1 MNTRDRTKRKNIFFP
16 PAPRDYMDIGGSV
29 ITNSFASWQFELKGV
44 HPVFIYAA
52 DISKFKLWQV

>member
-1 MNTRDRTKRKNIFFP
+1 
-16 PAPRDYMDIGGSV
+16 MDIGGSV
-29 ITNSFASWQFELKGV
+29 ITNSFSSWQFELKGV